1 MNIDK
6 QIKDIFVE
14 FNYKIKE
21 QEVYYQNEIIEQ
33 EKFTENCSSILD
45 TSIEKIKKIIENN

>member
-21 QEVYYQNEIIEQ
+21 QEVYYENEIIEQ

-45 TSIEKIKKIIENN
+45 ISIEKIKKIIENN